1 MEYSGTTSLE
11 YVRTKPLFLTQISKN
26 KCYNIYFLRTNTS
39 RFTDCRIHDVRRKS
53 LVFFLGTLSSVWMQI
68 HDIFKQHIC
77 NVISF
82 KNGSHWHFQYYWYF
96 LLVFFFLHV
105 SNGQIALLVRRTTDM
120 HWIRAIKT
128 AYDNTSD
135 VLCVLSVTVLTGWM
149 VVYTVTGRLRG
160 KKISVC
166 RQPDISRFV
175 H

>member
-11 YVRTKPLFLTQISKN
+11 YVRTKPLFLTRISKN

-96 LLVFFFLHV
+96 LLVFFFFYTCQTVKSHCSYAVL
-105 SNGQIALLVRRTTDM
+105 QICIGSEQLKPHTTIPPM
-120 HWIRAIKT
+120 
-128 AYDNTSD
+128 Y
-135 VLCVLSVTVLTGWM
+135 SVFYPWR
-149 VVYTVTGRLRG
+149 Y
-160 KKISVC
+160 
-166 RQPDISRFV
+166 
-175 H
+175 